1 MNTHPNQSREA
12 LPPDEV
18 MLEPAGQFATDLRN
32 LRSAVQR
39 AADRR
44 TAQPVPFGWL
54 NAAKRRHRSA
64 QRRVVL
70 AWSLVTVCAA
80 LLCIGALPFLHHATP
95 PVTAQQ
101 VAPVQ
106 PVVIDDTALLEQVDS
121 AVSESVPKSLAPL
134 ATLDDLG
141 STTST
146 NTESSLNAPEKKNV
160 AQ

>member
-1 MNTHPNQSREA
+1 MNTHPNQSRDA

-18 MLEPAGQFATDLRN
+18 MLEPAGQFAADLRN
-32 LRSAVQR
+32 LRSAVHH
-39 AADRR
+39 AADRQ
-44 TAQPVPFGWL
+44 TAEPVQFGWL

-70 AWSLVTVCAA
+70 AWSLATVCAA
-80 LLCIGALPFLHHATP
+80 LLCIGALPFLHHPAP
-95 PVTAQQ
+95 PVTAHQ
-101 VAPVQ
+101 VVPVQ
-106 PVVIDDTALLEQVDS
+106 PVVIDDTALLEQVDT
-121 AVSESVPKSLAPL
+121 AVSESVPTSLAPL
-134 ATLDDLG
+134 ATLDDLS